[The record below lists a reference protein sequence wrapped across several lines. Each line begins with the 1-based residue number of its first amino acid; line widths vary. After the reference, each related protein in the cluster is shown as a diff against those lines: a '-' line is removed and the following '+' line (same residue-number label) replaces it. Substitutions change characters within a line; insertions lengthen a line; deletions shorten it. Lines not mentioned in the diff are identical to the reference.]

1 MDYFLAVEKRL
12 TRTALELAVLCMS
25 VVVALTFYQVVTRF
39 VFGHP
44 STWSE
49 VAARSA
55 MIWMVFLGLA
65 VAFRLGVMIAVDLLL
80 DIAPRPLRRTLF
92 IVIALASLV
101 FLAILVWY
109 GTGMVLRV
117 RNQNLAGMHISIAWV
132 YAALPSGALLA
143 APAVVARLIE
153 VLRDDDAYGSSDSEL
168 RAEDVEG

>member
-12 TRTALELAVLCMS
+12 TRTALELAVLCMGA
-25 VVVALTFYQVVTRF
+25 VVALTFYQVLTRF
-39 VFGHP
+39 VFGQP

-80 DIAPRPLRRTLF
+80 DIAPRQLRRALF

-143 APAVVARLIE
+143 APAVVARLVE
-153 VLRDDDAYGSSDSEL
+153 VLRDDGAYGPGESEL
-168 RAEDVEG
+168 RREDPQA